1 MPRPRR
7 CRKIFGEPPIR
18 CFKPDTKNKGQF
30 EVIKINLD
38 EFEAVRLRD
47 YHQIQQKK
55 AAMLMGISQP
65 TFHRIINLSRQKIA
79 QALVEGKIIKIIG
92 GNYMT
97 NEKRYKCRACGFE
110 WHSPEK
116 EYEKCPDCESEDIYT
131 ISLEEEIPKAMGQ
144 PGLGRRGGRGAGMGA
159 GAPRVCKCPQCG
171 YESEKTQGIPC
182 RTVKCPKCGAPL
194 CGAE

>member
-1 MPRPRR
+1 MRLSS
-7 CRKIFGEPPIR
+7 
-18 CFKPDTKNKGQF
+18 DTAKESGY
-30 EVIKINLD
+30 INGN
-38 EFEAVRLRD
+38 FTA
-47 YHQIQQKK
+47 
-55 AAMLMGISQP
+55 

-79 QALVEGKIIKIIG
+79 KALVEGKIIKIIG

-97 NEKRYKCRACGFE
+97 NEKRYKCRTCGFE

-116 EYEKCPDCESEDIYT
+116 DYEKCPDCESEDTYT

-144 PGLGRRGGRGAGMGA
+144 FGLGRREGRGAGMGV

-182 RTVKCPKCGAPL
+182 RTVKCPECDAPL
-194 CGAE
+194 CGVE